1 MATHLTGIAIER
13 KLAREQLQRS
23 EAYLAEAQRLSH
35 TGSWAGAPGPG
46 EITYWSE
53 ECYRVLGFDPHGDVA
68 RLETFFQRIHP
79 EDRART
85 TEQLEGAS
93 RERTGFEFDYRIVH
107 PDDELQ
113 DIHTDGH
120 QVFSPSGHLL
130 EYVATVIYLPE
141 RMRTEESLLN
151 AQSE

>member
-79 EDRART
+79 DDRART
-85 TEQLEGAS
+85 PEQLEGAS

-107 PDDELQ
+107 PDGEIKA
-113 DIHTDGH
+113 IHTVGH
-120 QVFSPSGHLL
+120 PFFRPSGALV
-130 EYVATVIYLPE
+130 EYAGAENHV
-141 RMRTEESLLN
+141 TELN
-151 AQSE
+151 LAEQAPQRS